1 MGHIMRIVGLCVC
14 LLFSL
19 LLHAQ
24 SLAPDSSK
32 LYAIIF
38 DVTVNSLGVV
48 TDLRVAKVID
58 PSTHSTDPVSVAV
71 PDSYLKAA
79 RTFLMKRKYDPNPNP
94 FNTYLF
100 YDPARPTV
108 ADIDPKSGQP

>member
-79 RTFLMKRKYDPNPNP
+79 RTFLMKRKYDPNPNH

>member
-1 MGHIMRIVGLCVC
+1 MRIAGFCVC

-24 SLAPDSSK
+24 SPALGTGK
-32 LYAIIF
+32 LYAVIF
-38 DVTVNSLGVV
+38 DVTVDSLGAV

-58 PSTHSTDPVSVAV
+58 PSTRSTDAVKVDV

-79 RTFLMKRKYDPNPNP
+79 RTFLMKRKYDANPNH

-100 YDPARPTV
+100 YDPSRPTV
-108 ADIDPKSGQP
+108 ADIDPHSGQP